1 MLLELSIA
9 NFAIIERTTIR
20 FDAGLNVLT
29 GETGAGKSILLDAL
43 GAVLGQRVSS
53 DLVRTGAK
61 AAQIEALF
69 QPEPEVLARLAP
81 TFAELGIEIDEDGT
95 IVAARDILAS
105 GRSTARLNGRLVTA
119 SALGAVGALLVDIH
133 GQSDHLAILKTTE
146 QRAML
151 DRFAGL
157 DARRDQL
164 AEKVRAWRQVR
175 QRIRQLSTND
185 REREQRIDLLRY
197 QVNEIDEAALVVG
210 EDEELAREREVLQNA
225 DRLRHDAE
233 LAIVAIAGDDSAS
246 DTPSASSLLRA
257 VERSIQDLAQI
268 DPASQGLA
276 ERATELVVLS
286 EDLARDLG
294 SYLDA
299 VQLDPHRLAEV
310 EDRLALIQS
319 LRRKYGTT
327 IEDILAFGEEARAE
341 LDRLGG
347 TAFDVDA
354 LRVEEATLARELAT
368 LATDLSQRRSKAAGV
383 LSKRIAQSI
392 AELRMGRSEL
402 FIRVQQRPDADG
414 ILVREGTEPVH
425 IDETGIDDVE
435 FLIAPDAGETL
446 RPLARIASGGE
457 TARIMLALKSILSDV
472 DETPTLVFDEID
484 VGVGGRSGQVVGEKL
499 WSLTGHHQVVVITHL
514 PQIAAFGNQHLRIAK
529 QDRNGRIVSTVLE
542 VRDDERID
550 ELAAML
556 DGTPVT
562 AASRASAEEMIRR
575 SDEAMQRLLATA
587 ARAPE
592 STAA

>member
-347 TAFDVDA
+347 TAFDIDV

>member
-69 QPEPEVLARLAP
+69 QPEPDVLARLAP
-81 TFAELGIEIDEDGT
+81 TFADLGIEIDEDGT
-95 IVAARDILAS
+95 IVVARDILAG

-119 SALGAVGALLVDIH
+119 SALNAVGAALVDIH

-157 DARRDQL
+157 DERRTLL
-164 AEKVRAWRQVR
+164 AGEVRHWRQVR
-175 QRIRQLSTND
+175 QRIRDLSTND

-197 QVNEIDEAALVVG
+197 QVEEIDEAALTVG
-210 EDEELAREREVLQNA
+210 EDEDLAREREVLHNA
-225 DRLRHDAE
+225 DRLRHDAG
-233 LAIVAIAGDDSAS
+233 LAIAAIAGDDTAS
-246 DTPSASSLLRA
+246 DAPSASTLLRA
-257 VERSIQDLAQI
+257 VERSMLDLAQI
-268 DPASQGLA
+268 DAASQGLA
-276 ERATELVVLS
+276 ERATDLVVLA

-299 VQLDPHRLAEV
+299 VQLDPQRLAEV

-319 LRRKYGTT
+319 LRRKYGAT
-327 IEDILAFGEEARAE
+327 IEDILAYGEDARGE
-341 LDRLGG
+341 LDQLGG
-347 TAFDVDA
+347 AAFDIDA
-354 LRVEEATLARELAT
+354 LHAEEATLARELAT
-368 LATDLSQRRSKAAGV
+368 LAADLSQRRSKAASI
-383 LSKRIAQSI
+383 LSKRIAQSV

-402 FIRVQQRPDADG
+402 FIRVQQRPDPEGIPLRDG
-414 ILVREGTEPVH
+414 GERIH
-425 IDETGIDDVE
+425 IDESGADDVE

-446 RPLARIASGGE
+446 RPLAKIASGGE

-499 WSLTGHHQVVVITHL
+499 WSLTGHHQVIVITHL
-514 PQIAAFGNQHLRIAK
+514 PQIAAFANQHLRIAK
-529 QDRNGRIVSTVLE
+529 QDRNGRLVSTVIE
-542 VRDDERID
+542 IRDDERLD

-562 AASRASAEEMIRR
+562 AASRASAEEMVRR
-575 SDEAMQRLLATA
+575 SDEAMQRMVSLPA
-587 ARAPE
+587 AA

>member
-69 QPEPEVLARLAP
+69 QPEQEVLARLAP
-81 TFAELGIEIDEDGT
+81 TFEELGIEVDEDGT
-95 IVAARDILAS
+95 IVVSRDILAS
-105 GRSTARLNGRLVTA
+105 GRSTARLNGRLMTA
-119 SALGAVGALLVDIH
+119 SALAAVGAALVDIH
-133 GQSDHLAILKTTE
+133 GQSDHLAILKTSE

-157 DARRDQL
+157 DERRQAL
-164 AEKVRAWRQVR
+164 ATRVRTWRQVR
-175 QRIRQLSTND
+175 QRIRDLSTND
-185 REREQRIDLLRY
+185 REREQRIDLLRF
-197 QVNEIDEAALVVG
+197 QVGEIEEAALTPG
-210 EDEELAREREVLQNA
+210 EDEDLAREREVLQNA

-233 LAIVAIAGDDSAS
+233 LSIAAITGDETAS

-257 VERSIQDLAQI
+257 VERSMHDLAQV
-268 DPASQGLA
+268 DTASQGLA
-276 ERATELVVLS
+276 ERATELVVLA

-294 SYLDA
+294 AYLDT
-299 VQLDPHRLAEV
+299 VQLDPQRLADV
-310 EDRLALIQS
+310 EDRLAQIQS
-319 LRRKYGTT
+319 LRRKYGAT
-327 IEDILAFGEEARAE
+327 IEEILAFGETAQRE

-347 TAFDVDA
+347 AAFDIDA
-354 LRVEEATLARELAT
+354 LRTEEASLARELAV
-368 LATDLSQRRSKAAGV
+368 LATDLSNRRGKAATI

-402 FIRVQQRPDADG
+402 FIRVQQRPDPEGIAFDG
-414 ILVREGTEPVH
+414 DDERVH

-446 RPLARIASGGE
+446 RPLAKIASGGE

-472 DETPTLVFDEID
+472 DQTPTLVFDEID

-499 WSLTGHHQVVVITHL
+499 WSLTGHHQVIVITHL
-514 PQIAAFGNQHLRIAK
+514 PQIAAFANQHLRIAK
-529 QDRNGRIVSTVLE
+529 QERAGRVVSTVLE
-542 VRDDERID
+542 IRDDERID

-562 AASRASAEEMIRR
+562 PASRASAEEMVRR
-575 SDEAMQRLLATA
+575 SDEAMQRVLTPQA
-587 ARAPE
+587 